1 MSWRNVPKKEN
12 YFPLFAEDWNALV
25 DAVDDLYYMLHTL
38 PPPTTGGPL
47 VGGYLYGDIIPWLD
61 LYYSLGD
68 PIHRFLNVWTKNIYA
83 DPIWTS
89 TLYASNN
96 IFVNDKPVLK
106 DGDPISI
113 YDIQSQAQN
122 VLSNILRQYVTNPL
136 SDIIKQY
143 FKGITGNDLQ
153 QYVTGPMN
161 IYKNQ
166 IINQLV
172 TIQSLLQNTNTLI
185 NSHLARELYETY
197 SYMFQL
203 NYPNGVL
210 QLFSPKP
217 GYQSIIRGWY
227 VVSTGT
233 GGIAKIISKYSLTPV
248 GYMPLSIPTLSFPN
262 MSLGL
267 YYDEPL
273 LLYYDNVIQGTY
285 LQLMLNILQQWIG
298 VSVNHPSDID
308 PAPFPAPVGW
318 DVFYDFL
325 DPNEIQ
331 NVLWSGSRLSI
342 FEINDNMLTLRGIKD
357 IGGYFAYDN
366 SLLHST
372 LVVTTFRLRDVTGN
386 IPYDIVYYWIESL
399 GKWVNVSLYGGT
411 LNPDGTITTSIYD
424 YNSRT
429 TLVGNITLKQGEWYV
444 FIYDLLTNTVKL
456 LDKQGNILAQ
466 VTPSLSSSPYSDTYI
481 YFDLTNGF
489 HTIDIDW
496 IGISQAYPSGINP
509 DNYKPSTGWIRFFN
523 FLTYDEIKSPSW
535 RVDFPQEIKISHS
548 IITLRG
554 YPDTVPSFEY
564 YLDGVNFNTV
574 AVTFRIRDM
583 FQFKPNRIMSV
594 YIQNSSIGSSFFLDF
609 QSLNPDGTITFRV
622 VDNWGGKILTENLV
636 LKQGE
641 WYVLSYS
648 LTNNTLQIKDSRGNV
663 IYSTQLTT
671 LSTTSGLIDISFNQ
685 TDGIH
690 TLDIDWIGIG

>member
-1 MSWRNVPKKEN
+1 MSWRNVPRKEN

-38 PPPTTGGPL
+38 PPPPPSGPL

-68 PIHRFLNVWTKNIYA
+68 PKHRFLNVWAKNIYA
-83 DPIWTS
+83 DPIWT
-89 TLYASNN
+89 TLLYASNN

-122 VLSNILRQYVTNPL
+122 VLSNI
-136 SDIIKQY
+136 I
-143 FKGITGNDLQ
+143 Q
-153 QYVTGPMN
+153 QYVTGPTN
-161 IYKNQ
+161 IYKEQ
-166 IINQLV
+166 IMKQLV

-197 SYMFQL
+197 SYMFQF
-203 NYPNGVL
+203 NYPSGVL

-233 GGIAKIISKYSLTPV
+233 GGIANIISKYSLTPV
-248 GYMPLSIPTLSFPN
+248 GFIPLSIPTLSFPN

-285 LQLMLNILQQWIG
+285 LQLMLSILQQWIG

-318 DVFYDFL
+318 DVFFDFL
-325 DPNEIQ
+325 DPSEVQYIM
-331 NVLWSGSRLSI
+331 WSGSQVSTL
-342 FEINDNMLTLRGIKD
+342 EINDNMLTLRGIQD
-357 IGGYFAYDN
+357 GEGWFEYDN
-366 SLLHST
+366 HLLHST
-372 LVVTTFRLRDVTGN
+372 LIVTTFRLRDVTGN
-386 IPYDIVYYWIESL
+386 IPYDIVNYWIESL
-399 GKWVNVSLYGGT
+399 GKFVYISLYGGT
-411 LNPDGTITTSIYD
+411 LNPDGTITTTIYD

-429 TLVGNITLKQGEWYV
+429 TLVSNITLRQGEWYV

-466 VTPSLSSSPYSDTYI
+466 ATPLLSSSPYNSTSI
-481 YFDLTNGF
+481 YFDLTSGI

-496 IGISQAYPSGINP
+496 IGISQAYPSGIDP

-523 FLTYDEIKSPSW
+523 FLTYDEIKSSSW
-535 RVDFPQEIKISHS
+535 RIDVPQEIKISHS
-548 IITLRG
+548 IVTLRG
-554 YPDTVPSFEY
+554 YPGTVPSFQY

-583 FQFKPNRIMSV
+583 FKFEPHRIMSV

-609 QSLNPDGTITFRV
+609 NSLNPDGTITFRLI
-622 VDNWGGKILTENLV
+622 DNWGGKVLTENLV

-648 LTNNTLQIKDSRGNV
+648 LTDKTLQIKDSHGNV

-671 LSTTSGLIDISFNQ
+671 LSTTSGLIDISFHQ

-690 TLDIDWIGIG
+690 TLDIDWIGMG